1 MIISSNRVGHWVH
14 LLAKGLESS
23 GCLRFADSEQAAL
36 IQIRRVLN
44 GCVKECSEMDQSV
57 QSKISSLQR
66 NVMENSSEWEVLYS
80 NYMHEEMVRRG
91 FKSLTKK

>member
-1 MIISSNRVGHWVH
+1 MIISEDRRGHWVH
-14 LLAKGLESS
+14 LLAKGLSS
-23 GCLRFADSEQAAL
+23 SKCVNFENQEQAL

-44 GCVKECSEMDQSV
+44 ECVKECVEMDQSV
-57 QSKISSLQR
+57 KNKIGSLQR

-91 FKSLTKK
+91 FATLTKK